1 MTTMCAHLITHGQAV
16 GENIIF
22 TCKDCGM
29 VVKTIH
35 QTDTDG
41 GVQKAHLAPWSG
53 MSAGPKLPEFLPSM
67 PLTSN
72 QKGYY
77 RRHKG
82 KATKDELALDSGKP
96 MWRYEKWGDSSIT
109 PAEVWGKITKW
120 TKEHSG
126 QEYAVVRCVSCG
138 AYHNQADWHGT
149 HCPACEENKPAMVD
163 WTENHKAAMKTN
175 LSGKPYLVPTMKNG
189 DVRRL
194 PKVNSP
200 MWTTQW
206 SVQGTAKLPYVVSRK
221 NVMASVASGSTT
233 DQGWACSCPNFT
245 QHSPRT
251 ECKHI
256 LKVMLTEGVKPSSPP
271 VASLPEDQQA
281 AFNKFLREQAA
292 RGTPALPAG
301 KARPL
306 ITQGRRFR

>member
-22 TCKDCGM
+22 TCKDCGT

-35 QTDTDG
+35 QTDTVG

-53 MSAGPKLPEFLPSM
+53 MSAGPKLLPKFLPSM
-67 PLTSN
+67 PLTSSL
-72 QKGYY
+72 KGYY

-82 KATKDELALDSGKP
+82 KATKDEYALDSGKP
-96 MWRYEKWGDSSIT
+96 LWKWCRWDNVPMLTEAAAKQVKDWDELSML
-109 PAEVWGKITKW
+109 A
-120 TKEHSG
+120 
-126 QEYAVVRCVSCG
+126 EYAVVRCVSCG
-138 AYHNQADWHGT
+138 VYHNQADWHGT
-149 HCPACEENKPAMVD
+149 HCPACGEN
-163 WTENHKAAMKTN
+163 KAAMKTN

-200 MWTTQW
+200 LWTTQW

-221 NVMASVASGSTT
+221 NVMASVASGSTA